1 MYSIL
6 YIFMKSWT
14 DSLSLIQQ
22 DCWTDQCT
30 MNKMVDWHEFN
41 MENWK
46 FLPYTL
52 PLPRNSS

>member
-1 MYSIL
+1 
-6 YIFMKSWT
+6 MKSWT